1 MCTIVQIVN
10 SQKNIY
16 KKVTPIRPL
25 LPVQTGSQ
33 SLILKQSYLNNHK
46 RYISNCWTIVQ
57 IVNCQKIFTER
68 WPQIDLYFLS
78 KPEVEKKKYSRGNVL
93 RNFNMVCILSDVNK
107 IDPNLTFRSS
117 RTPSVCQYKHQSLVR
132 CSSYSAKHLLLLFGF
147 FLFFFSFFFFLF
159 GR

>member
-1 MCTIVQIVN
+1 M
-10 SQKNIY
+10 
-16 KKVTPIRPL
+16 TPIRPL

-46 RYISNCWTIVQ
+46 RYISNFWTIVQ
-57 IVNCQKIFTER
+57 IVNCQKIITER
-68 WPQIDLYFLS
+68 WPRIDLYFLS

-117 RTPSVCQYKHQSLVR
+117 RTPSVCQYKHQSLVFFFR
-132 CSSYSAKHLLLLFGF
+132 CSSYSAKHLLILFGF
-147 FLFFFSFFFFLF
+147 LGVRAIARNTYCFCSVF
-159 GR
+159 

>member
-1 MCTIVQIVN
+1 M
-10 SQKNIY
+10 
-16 KKVTPIRPL
+16 TPIKPL

-33 SLILKQSYLNNHK
+33 SLLLKQSYLNNHK
-46 RYISNCWTIVQ
+46 RYISNFRTIVQ
-57 IVNCQKIFTER
+57 IVNCQKIITER

-117 RTPSVCQYKHQSLVR
+117 RTPSVCQYKHQSLVFVFF
-132 CSSYSAKHLLLLFGF
+132 LLLL
-147 FLFFFSFFFFLF
+147 LRIDCLQKNTYLKTSHELETWHIL
-159 GR
+159 RT